1 MKLFTYLKNPS
12 ESKIIMEYA
21 KDVFDGVNITDFT
34 SGESLIEE
42 CSNANKDDL
51 LIIDMILDFDNVEEV
66 LSGIR
71 ALVVK

>member
-12 ESKIIMEYA
+12 ESKIILEYA

-42 CSNANKDDL
+42 CSNANKDDT
-51 LIIDMILDFDNVEEV
+51 
-66 LSGIR
+66 
-71 ALVVK
+71 